1 MIWIRLSNIGA
12 WSAGVAVILH
22 IFFNQQVKPIMGII
36 AFVEIT
42 GALLYIISEIMK
54 LIIRKKQTKKVNHS
68 MRSRVI
74 LIQKVIAIFFVL
86 NFILAVLNTTIFK
99 GFIPFDITAY
109 FFFLSLGIFIGF
121 NVCLNE
127 INKWQQERRNY
138 ENERTKLQN

>member
-1 MIWIRLSNIGA
+1 MIWNRLSIIGA

-22 IFFNQQVKPIMGII
+22 IFFSQQVKSIMVII
-36 AFVEIT
+36 VFVEIT

-54 LIIRKKQTKKVNHS
+54 LLIRKKQTKKVNPS
-68 MRSRVI
+68 MRNRVI

-86 NFILAVLNTTIFK
+86 NFVLAVLNTTSFK
-99 GFIPFDITAY
+99 GIMPFDISAY

-127 INKWQQERRNY
+127 INKWQQERRDY
-138 ENERTKLQN
+138 ENERTKFQN